1 MPVLTSKWNLSDIEK
16 QNLRAL
22 LPKIS
27 DKNFGEFTQLVN
39 KLVSIQLRISPDE
52 DSRPLTP
59 GELQKELKKT
69 KAHFDKAVAGME
81 YLYERGISPS
91 LFDQHYLIAN
101 KRHPE
106 KAAKGD
112 LLDKPHVSSSYV
124 EQITRS
130 LSYSMEGFAASCEPK
145 GGRNKDKRFH
155 VLIIEIANFFKLYL
169 PNSAISKYPNTYF
182 SRVVTYILTDVLDER
197 YSEYKGPEDPER
209 RIEDALKEFHAR
221 VN

>member
-1 MPVLTSKWNLSDIEK
+1 MKKKWNLSDREK
-16 QNLRAL
+16 KALRAL

-27 DKNFGEFTQLVN
+27 DKNFGEFTRLVDN
-39 KLVSIQLRISPDE
+39 LIIIQLQISPDK
-52 DSRPLTP
+52 DNRPLTT
-59 GELQKELKKT
+59 GELKKELKKIQ
-69 KAHFDKAVAGME
+69 AYFDKAVAGMA

-106 KAAKGD
+106 KVAKGD
-112 LLDKPHVSSSYV
+112 LSDKPHVSSSYV
-124 EQITRS
+124 EQIIRS
-130 LSYSMEGFAASCEPK
+130 LSYSLEGFAASCEPK
-145 GGRNKDKRFH
+145 GGRNNDKRFH

-169 PNSAISKYPNTYF
+169 PNSAISKYPNTHF

-197 YSEYKGPEDPER
+197 YSEHKGPKDPER
-209 RIEDALKEFHAR
+209 RIGDALKEFHAR

>member
-1 MPVLTSKWNLSDIEK
+1 LKRKWNLSDREK
-16 QNLRAL
+16 KALRAL

-27 DKNFGEFTQLVN
+27 DKNFGEFTRLVDN
-39 KLVSIQLRISPDE
+39 LIIIQLQISPDK
-52 DSRPLTP
+52 DNRPLTP
-59 GELQKELKKT
+59 GELKKELKKIQ
-69 KAHFDKAVAGME
+69 AYFDKAVAGMG

-101 KRHPE
+101 KHHPR

-112 LLDKPHVSSSYV
+112 LSDKPHVSSSYV

-169 PNSAISKYPNTYF
+169 PNSAISKYPNTHF

-209 RIEDALKEFHAR
+209 RIEGALKEFHAR

>member
-1 MPVLTSKWNLSDIEK
+1 MKRKWNLSDREK
-16 QNLRAL
+16 KALRAL

-27 DKNFGEFTQLVN
+27 DKNFGEFTRLVDN
-39 KLVSIQLRISPDE
+39 LIIIQLHISLDK
-52 DSRPLTP
+52 DDRPLTP
-59 GELQKELKKT
+59 GELQKELKKIQ
-69 KAHFDKAVAGME
+69 AYFDKAVAGME

-101 KRHPE
+101 KQHPR
-106 KAAKGD
+106 KAVKDD
-112 LLDKPHVSSSYV
+112 LLDKPHVSSSYI

-130 LSYSMEGFAASCEPK
+130 LSCCMESFAASSEPK

-169 PNSAISKYPNTYF
+169 PNSAISKYPNTHF

>member
-1 MPVLTSKWNLSDIEK
+1 MESNWNLSDLEK
-16 QNLRAL
+16 QKLRAL

-27 DKNFGEFTQLVN
+27 DKNFGKFTRLVDN
-39 KLVSIQLRISPDE
+39 LIIIQLQISPDKHN
-52 DSRPLTP
+52 RPLTP
-59 GELQKELKKT
+59 GELKKELKKIQ
-69 KAHFDKAVAGME
+69 AYFDKAVAGME
-81 YLYERGISPS
+81 YLHERGISPS

-101 KRHPE
+101 KLHPR
-106 KAAKGD
+106 KAAKGN
-112 LLDKPHVSSSYV
+112 LPDKPHVSSSSV
-124 EQITRS
+124 EQITKS
-130 LSYSMEGFAASCEPK
+130 LSYSMEGFAASCKPK

-169 PNSAISKYPNTYF
+169 PNSAISKYPNTHF

-197 YSEYKGPEDPER
+197 YSEHNGPEDLER

>member
-1 MPVLTSKWNLSDIEK
+1 LKRKWNLSDGEK
-16 QNLRAL
+16 KALRAL

-27 DKNFGEFTQLVN
+27 DKNFGEFTRLVDN
-39 KLVSIQLRISPDE
+39 LIIIQLQIS
-52 DSRPLTP
+52 L
-59 GELQKELKKT
+59 
-69 KAHFDKAVAGME
+69 DK
-81 YLYERGISPS
+81 
-91 LFDQHYLIAN
+91 D
-101 KRHPE
+101 
-106 KAAKGD
+106 D
-112 LLDKPHVSSSYV
+112 LLDKPHVSSTYI

-130 LSYSMEGFAASCEPK
+130 LSCCMERFAASCEPK

-169 PNSAISKYPNTYF
+169 PNSAISKYPNTHF
-182 SRVVTYILTDVLDER
+182 SRDVTYILTDVLDER